1 MPEVTEAARQSHLP
15 PHVRLINEIAVQF
28 PQLSDPEAADAVAA
42 HIRRFWD
49 PRLRRDLQTY
59 LGEDGDDLLPIARE
73 AALLLRPA

>member
-1 MPEVTEAARQSHLP
+1 
-15 PHVRLINEIAVQF
+15 VQF